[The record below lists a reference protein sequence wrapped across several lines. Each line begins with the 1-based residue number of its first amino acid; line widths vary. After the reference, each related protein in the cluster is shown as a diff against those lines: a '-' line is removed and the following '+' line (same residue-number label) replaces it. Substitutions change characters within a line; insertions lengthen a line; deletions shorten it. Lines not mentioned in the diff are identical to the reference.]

1 MIKLSETLSSD
12 DFFQHFSGVFEG
24 DENQNDRH
32 LNLDF
37 DLQSNE
43 YLDSEI
49 SQKEVTAAIRSLASN
64 KSPGMDGLIP
74 EIFKASV
81 DTITPFVTVLFNT
94 VFKSNSYPK
103 SWTESYITPIFKKG
117 DADDTNN
124 YRGIALINILA
135 KLYSELLHDRLIKWA
150 LENEKIISNQYGF
163 QKNKSTVDCIFIF
176 HH

>member
-1 MIKLSETLSSD
+1 MAKCNPKAFWKKIKKYSSCNKVGSETLSSN
-12 DFFQHFSGVFEG
+12 DFFQHFSGVLEG
-24 DENQNDRH
+24 DGNQNDRH

-49 SQKEVTAAIRSLASN
+49 SQEEVTAAIRSLTSN

-74 EIFKASV
+74 EIFKASA

-94 VFKSNSYPK
+94 YSYPK
-103 SWTESYITPIFKKG
+103 SWTESYITPNFKKG

-124 YRGIALINILA
+124 YFDQHFSQIV
-135 KLYSELLHDRLIKWA
+135 
-150 LENEKIISNQYGF
+150 F
-163 QKNKSTVDCIFIF
+163 
-176 HH
+176 